1 MRKVYSE
8 EQADRFYRE
17 KYGINLSSYNQI
29 IRQSLENLYFR
40 GRILSAEL
48 LYKKMEDCGI
58 VLHENALHRIRIAA
72 LVAKVPAEPALL
84 SHEGARLWYLMQ
96 TSSFDP
102 EDLAFMAKHCPKKMA
117 RLYPSL
123 WKGYMLQCKRKY
135 LPDYVAV
142 ELFDRDEC
150 IFQQD
155 CERTESKGDAALPV

>member
-1 MRKVYSE
+1 
-8 EQADRFYRE
+8 
-17 KYGINLSSYNQI
+17 
-29 IRQSLENLYFR
+29 
-40 GRILSAEL
+40 
-48 LYKKMEDCGI
+48 MEDCGI

-155 CERTESKGDAALPV
+155 CERTESKGDAALPVLRTPHHIIIENDGDGHHQQDGVHSVAAKGEQGQQQGYNRGV